1 MNKINLLVA
10 AILLMLAAASQAAE
24 VAGNVGYMSGR
35 LMVQRA
41 DGTVKIMGPKS
52 EVLAVDTLVTAK
64 DSYVQV
70 KMKDGA
76 KMTLRPNSTLK
87 IEEFRFNKQEPKSD
101 NAIFRLLKG
110 GFRTVTGLIGK
121 RGDPD
126 AYKVRAS
133 AATIGIRG
141 TDFSTRLC
149 ATPDCQD
156 DAAAPAKQSAIPPTP
171 PVQAAWQAAQAMRL
185 WKILAVPL
193 KAMMTTATA
202 DNPPPVAAPQYV
214 TVTVHTGNVIMAQA
228 NNSLNLGRDE
238 SGWASAT
245 TLVRLPKPPK
255 YMQEEKQQT
264 DAIETKARKAE
275 EKSGGKPAEGTSDGK
290 SDKEK
295 ADPKSGEDNKDAKQ
309 DEDKADSKPDED
321 KTDSKPEG
329 EKGSAEP
336 EGEKDSGKPE
346 GEKGNGQPEGEN
358 DSGKP
363 EAGSKPESIA
373 PEEMNADSPDPTIN
387 KGGCVVRGG

>member
-1 MNKINLLVA
+1 MNKINLLIA
-10 AILLMLAAASQAAE
+10 AILLMLATVSQAAE

-35 LMVQRA
+35 LMAQRA
-41 DGTVKIMGPKS
+41 DGTIKVMGPKS
-52 EVLAVDTLVTAK
+52 EVLAGDTLVTAK

-70 KMKDGA
+70 QMKDGG

-101 NAIFRLLKG
+101 NAVFRLLKG

-156 DAAAPAKQSAIPPTP
+156 DVAAPAKLSTIPQIPPL
-171 PVQAAWQAAQAMRL
+171 QAAWQAAQAIHL
-185 WKILAVPL
+185 WKMLVLPL
-193 KAMMTTATA
+193 KAMMTAATA
-202 DNPPPVAAPQYV
+202 DNPPPVAAPQFV
-214 TVTVHTGNVIMAQA
+214 TVTVHTGQVIMTQA
-228 NNSLNLGRDE
+228 NNLLNLGGGE
-238 SGWASAT
+238 SGLSSAVA
-245 TLVRLPKPPK
+245 LVRLPETPK
-255 YMQEEKQQT
+255 YMQDEKQQT

-275 EKSGGKPAEGTSDGK
+275 EKSGGKSEEGKSDGK

-295 ADPKSGEDNKDAKQ
+295 ADSKSGEEKKDSKP
-309 DEDKADSKPDED
+309 DDDKADSKSEGEKGD
-321 KTDSKPEG
+321 TKPEG
-329 EKGSAEP
+329 EKGS
-336 EGEKDSGKPE
+336 G
-346 GEKGNGQPEGEN
+346 
-358 DSGKP
+358 
-363 EAGSKPESIA
+363 KPESIA

-387 KGGCVVRGG
+387 KGGCVIRQGG

>member
-10 AILLMLAAASQAAE
+10 AMLLMLATAPQAAE

-35 LMVQRA
+35 LMAQRA

-52 EVLAVDTLVTAK
+52 EVLAGDTLVTAK

-70 KMKDGA
+70 QMKDGG

-101 NAIFRLLKG
+101 NAVFRLLKG

-156 DAAAPAKQSAIPPTP
+156 DVAAPAKQSAIPQTH
-171 PVQAAWQAAQAMRL
+171 PVQAAWQAAQSMRL

-202 DNPPPVAAPQYV
+202 DNPPPVAASQYV
-214 TVTVHTGNVIMAQA
+214 TVTVHTGRVIMAQA
-228 NNSLNLGRDE
+228 NNSLNLGGGE
-238 SGWASAT
+238 SGWASAAA
-245 TLVRLPKPPK
+245 LVRLPETPK
-255 YMQEEKQQT
+255 YMKDDAKQT

-275 EKSGGKPAEGTSDGK
+275 EKSAAKAEEGKSEGK

-295 ADPKSGEDNKDAKQ
+295 NDTQSDEDKKDTKQ
-309 DEDKADSKPDED
+309 DEGKADSKPDED
-321 KTDSKPEG
+321 KTDSKTEG
-329 EKGSAEP
+329 EKG
-336 EGEKDSGKPE
+336 DSKPE
-346 GEKGNGQPEGEN
+346 GEKE
-358 DSGKP
+358 SGKP
-363 EAGSKPESIA
+363 EASSKPESIA